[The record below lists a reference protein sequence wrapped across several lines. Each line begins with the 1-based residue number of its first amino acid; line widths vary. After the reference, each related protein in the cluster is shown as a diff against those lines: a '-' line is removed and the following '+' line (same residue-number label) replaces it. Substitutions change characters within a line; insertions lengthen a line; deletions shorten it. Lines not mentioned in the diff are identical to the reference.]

1 MTDTSN
7 TGTIEDLF
15 RSLGQVLNK
24 GLYFL
29 LATMYQIF
37 FNVASAQLFE
47 NETIKNFYARI
58 QLIIGVFMIFKLTI
72 SILQGIMDPDKFTN
86 PKEGFGSIIT
96 RVIIA
101 LVMLTLIVPINIPN
115 VENANSLEKYINNN
129 GILFGALYSL
139 QDRILTNNTLGRL
152 ILGTNDGMGDESTDQ
167 FETQNEKLVS
177 SANVFAT
184 TILKGFFR
192 INMLP
197 EESRDSDD
205 ESLQS
210 NWYCGN
216 NLSDD
221 NKKAI
226 EAYTNLSTSTDTLL
240 SDEMIYGDCEI
251 NDDIL
256 STLANAASHIP
267 VVGTFFENF
276 GGESRY
282 LFVFHWFP
290 AIIVG
295 IVFLVILVGFT
306 VDIAIRSIKLSI
318 LRLLAPIP
326 IISYIEPKSS
336 KDGGMF
342 SSWVSALTSTYLDL
356 FLRLAIVYFVIFL
369 VQDMIAN
376 GIIINEA
383 NGVIGFI
390 SCIFIW
396 LGLFAFAKMAPK
408 FIKDALGIKGSGMT
422 NVGLGALLGGISM
435 AAGKGGIKG
444 FALGMLQG
452 GQTAIDAAA
461 QGKST
466 DLGGIWRQQSDAMA
480 KIRTGDKDAHGG
492 ILGGLMD
499 RLNYDVRENAA
510 KKAGYSKENLAEA
523 DYNKSQ
529 RRKEMI
535 DATNAYEDAQREYN
549 ESVSDYNNAQNDLN
563 SFINSNPPRSESDFA
578 TTEDYRDWKKRMDT
592 LLQEKQD
599 AVNDARASADA
610 ALSAMHDARDAKQK
624 AEKNFKTA
632 ESNATAIEDYRAKV
646 YQVAPRAGDVTRTT
660 YRSGYEYDP
669 STGYTS
675 SAEPFNPMKGAPGEQ
690 GQTGSGSDDHVQ
702 YVDDQ
707 YPWT

>member
-1 MTDTSN
+1 MTDNSN
-7 TGTIEDLF
+7 AGTMTDIV
-15 RSLGQVLNK
+15 RAIGGALNR
-24 GLYFL
+24 GVYFL
-29 LATMYQIF
+29 LSLMYQIF
-37 FNVASAQLFE
+37 FNVASVQLFE
-47 NETIKNFYARI
+47 NETIKNFYGRV

-96 RVIIA
+96 RVIVA

-197 EESRDSDD
+197 EESRNSDD

-396 LGLFAFAKMAPK
+396 LGLFFFAKMAPK
-408 FIKDALGIKGSGMT
+408 FIKDVLGLKGTMS
-422 NVGLGALLGGISM
+422 NVGLSGVLGGAATLLGGGGLAGAGASM
-435 AAGKGGIKG
+435 LSNMNAAAEAAGQGKAAPPAWQTGSDLAAQIKTGDAKAKGGLINSLNDRLVRDAGINRARKLYG
-444 FALGMLQG
+444 V
-452 GQTAIDAAA
+452 TANGLA
-461 QGKST
+461 QAK
-466 DLGGIWRQQSDAMA
+466 DAMYSA
-480 KIRTGDKDAHGG
+480 NDEASRTEDLYNRFTQGHMDDYERSKYARDNQLILAGSREEQDEIIRNDMYKKMGDARTK
-492 ILGGLMD
+492 
-499 RLNYDVRENAA
+499 AA
-510 KKAGYSKENLAEA
+510 KA
-523 DYNKSQ
+523 KSH
-529 RRKEMI
+529 
-535 DATNAYEDAQREYN
+535 YEDAKKF
-549 ESVSDYNNAQNDLN
+549 ADLHRIN
-563 SFINSNPPRSESDFA
+563 PSFEEEHRWSLSERVGLGDFGR
-578 TTEDYRDWKKRMDT
+578 YR
-592 LLQEKQD
+592 
-599 AVNDARASADA
+599 A
-610 ALSAMHDARDAKQK
+610 
-624 AEKNFKTA
+624 
-632 ESNATAIEDYRAKV
+632 DYRAESGRYTAHQTLGDRVFGSPEKWD
-646 YQVAPRAGDVTRTT
+646 QAGSRRGDNRWDPNKFSDSDRNVIQDDG
-660 YRSGYEYDP
+660 RSDTNTP
-669 STGYTS
+669 S
-675 SAEPFNPMKGAPGEQ
+675 
-690 GQTGSGSDDHVQ
+690 V
-702 YVDDQ
+702 
-707 YPWT
+707 

>member
-1 MTDTSN
+1 MTDNSN
-7 TGTIEDLF
+7 AGTMTDIV
-15 RSLGQVLNK
+15 RAIGGALNR
-24 GLYFL
+24 GVYFL
-29 LATMYQIF
+29 LSLMYQIF
-37 FNVASAQLFE
+37 FNVASVQLFE
-47 NETIKNFYARI
+47 NETIKNFYGRV

-86 PKEGFGSIIT
+86 PKDGFGSIIT
-96 RVIIA
+96 RVIVA

-115 VENANSLEKYINNN
+115 VENANSFEKYINNN

-256 STLANAASHIP
+256 STLANAASNIP

-376 GIIINEA
+376 GIIINDA

-396 LGLFAFAKMAPK
+396 LGLFFFAKMAPK
-408 FIKDALGIKGSGMT
+408 FIKDVLGLKGTMS
-422 NVGLGALLGGISM
+422 NVGLSGVLGGAAALTGGAGLKGAL
-435 AAGKGGIKG
+435 AAGLTSSQAAAEAAGQGKAAPPAWQTGADLAAQIKTGDAKAKGGLINSLNDRLVRDAGINRARKLYG
-444 FALGMLQG
+444 V
-452 GQTAIDAAA
+452 TANGLA
-461 QGKST
+461 QAK
-466 DLGGIWRQQSDAMA
+466 DAMYSA
-480 KIRTGDKDAHGG
+480 NDEASRTEDLYNRFTQGHMDDYERSKYARDNQLILAGSREEQDEIIRNDMYKKMGDARTK
-492 ILGGLMD
+492 
-499 RLNYDVRENAA
+499 AA
-510 KKAGYSKENLAEA
+510 KA
-523 DYNKSQ
+523 KSH
-529 RRKEMI
+529 
-535 DATNAYEDAQREYN
+535 YEDAKKF
-549 ESVSDYNNAQNDLN
+549 ADLHRIN
-563 SFINSNPPRSESDFA
+563 PSFEEEHRWSLSERVGLGDSGR
-578 TTEDYRDWKKRMDT
+578 YR
-592 LLQEKQD
+592 
-599 AVNDARASADA
+599 A
-610 ALSAMHDARDAKQK
+610 
-624 AEKNFKTA
+624 
-632 ESNATAIEDYRAKV
+632 DYRAESGRYTAHQTLGDRIFGSPEKWDT
-646 YQVAPRAGDVTRTT
+646 AGSRRGDNRWDPNKFSDSDRNVIQDDG
-660 YRSGYEYDP
+660 RSDTNTP
-669 STGYTS
+669 S
-675 SAEPFNPMKGAPGEQ
+675 
-690 GQTGSGSDDHVQ
+690 V
-702 YVDDQ
+702 
-707 YPWT
+707 

>member
-1 MTDTSN
+1 MTDNSN
-7 TGTIEDLF
+7 AGTMTDIV
-15 RSLGQVLNK
+15 RAIGGALNR
-24 GLYFL
+24 GVYFL
-29 LATMYQIF
+29 LSLMYQIF
-37 FNVASAQLFE
+37 FNVASVQLFE
-47 NETIKNFYARI
+47 NETIKNFYGRV

-96 RVIIA
+96 RVIVA

-396 LGLFAFAKMAPK
+396 LGLFFFAKMAPK
-408 FIKDALGIKGSGMT
+408 FIKDVLGLKGTMS
-422 NVGLGALLGGISM
+422 NVGLSGVLGG
-435 AAGKGGIKG
+435 AAT
-444 FALGMLQG
+444 L
-452 GQTAIDAAA
+452 
-461 QGKST
+461 
-466 DLGGIWRQQSDAMA
+466 WWW
-480 KIRTGDKDAHGG
+480 TG
-492 ILGGLMD
+492 
-499 RLNYDVRENAA
+499 RSRSFNA
-510 KKAGYSKENLAEA
+510 
-523 DYNKSQ
+523 
-529 RRKEMI
+529 
-535 DATNAYEDAQREYN
+535 
-549 ESVSDYNNAQNDLN
+549 
-563 SFINSNPPRSESDFA
+563 
-578 TTEDYRDWKKRMDT
+578 
-592 LLQEKQD
+592 
-599 AVNDARASADA
+599 
-610 ALSAMHDARDAKQK
+610 
-624 AEKNFKTA
+624 
-632 ESNATAIEDYRAKV
+632 
-646 YQVAPRAGDVTRTT
+646 
-660 YRSGYEYDP
+660 
-669 STGYTS
+669 
-675 SAEPFNPMKGAPGEQ
+675 
-690 GQTGSGSDDHVQ
+690 
-702 YVDDQ
+702 
-707 YPWT
+707 

>member
-1 MTDTSN
+1 MTDNSN
-7 TGTIEDLF
+7 AGTMTDIV
-15 RSLGQVLNK
+15 RAIGGALNR
-24 GLYFL
+24 GVYFL
-29 LATMYQIF
+29 LSLMYQIF
-37 FNVASAQLFE
+37 FNVASVQLFE
-47 NETIKNFYARI
+47 NETIKNFYGRV

-86 PKEGFGSIIT
+86 PKDGFGSIIT
-96 RVIIA
+96 RVIVA

-152 ILGTNDGMGDESTDQ
+152 ILGTNDGTGDESTDQ

-197 EESRDSDD
+197 DESRDSND

-396 LGLFAFAKMAPK
+396 LGLFFFAKMAPK
-408 FIKDALGIKGSGMT
+408 FIKDVLGLKGTMS
-422 NVGLGALLGGISM
+422 NVGLSGILAGMGAIR
-435 AAGKGGIKG
+435 
-444 FALGMLQG
+444 QG
-452 GQTAIDAAA
+452 GTLPETIEAMNDATRAQTMAYA
-461 QGKST
+461 QGKSGPELGDSWNSGRDHIAKIIT
-466 DLGGIWRQQSDAMA
+466 GDQNMSGRRMSRGARHLKRMGIDTPMASEMKTRMYDAQDKANSASDLYNRFVDGEHYDESELQAALGNNYNAADSYDAKRKKLYDYKESTTKAAAMA
-480 KIRTGDKDAHGG
+480 KTD
-492 ILGGLMD
+492 
-499 RLNYDVRENAA
+499 
-510 KKAGYSKENLAEA
+510 
-523 DYNKSQ
+523 
-529 RRKEMI
+529 
-535 DATNAYEDAQREYN
+535 YEDIKGMQKQYGQARSYEAKYEGSNDGRYFARARNAVNNRAVASFGVSSDHRGVQRWRT
-549 ESVSDYNNAQNDLN
+549 QNYPSGSGTAATTPQGSGIDLN
-563 SFINSNPPRSESDFA
+563 PTGGMGEGSIDGDGINS
-578 TTEDYRDWKKRMDT
+578 
-592 LLQEKQD
+592 
-599 AVNDARASADA
+599 
-610 ALSAMHDARDAKQK
+610 
-624 AEKNFKTA
+624 
-632 ESNATAIEDYRAKV
+632 
-646 YQVAPRAGDVTRTT
+646 
-660 YRSGYEYDP
+660 
-669 STGYTS
+669 
-675 SAEPFNPMKGAPGEQ
+675 
-690 GQTGSGSDDHVQ
+690 
-702 YVDDQ
+702 
-707 YPWT
+707 

>member
-1 MTDTSN
+1 MTDNSN
-7 TGTIEDLF
+7 AGTMTDIV
-15 RSLGQVLNK
+15 RAIGGALNR
-24 GLYFL
+24 GVYFL
-29 LATMYQIF
+29 LSLMYQIF
-37 FNVASAQLFE
+37 FNVASVQLFE
-47 NETIKNFYARI
+47 NETIKNFYGRV

-86 PKEGFGSIIT
+86 PKDGFGSIIT
-96 RVIIA
+96 RVIVA

-197 EESRDSDD
+197 DESRDSND

-251 NDDIL
+251 NDNIL
-256 STLANAASHIP
+256 SSLANAASNIP
-267 VVGTFFENF
+267 VVGTLFENF

-396 LGLFAFAKMAPK
+396 LGLFFFAKMAPK
-408 FIKDALGIKGSGMT
+408 FIKDVLGLKGTMS
-422 NVGLGALLGGISM
+422 NVGLSGVLGGAATLLGGGGLAGAGASM
-435 AAGKGGIKG
+435 LSNMNAAAEAAGQGKAAPPAWQAGADLAAQIKTGDAKAKGGLINSLNDRLVRDAGINRARKLYG
-444 FALGMLQG
+444 V
-452 GQTAIDAAA
+452 TANGLA
-461 QGKST
+461 QAK
-466 DLGGIWRQQSDAMA
+466 DAMYSA
-480 KIRTGDKDAHGG
+480 NDEASRTEDLYNRFTQGHMDDYERSKYARDNQLILAGSREEQDEIIRNDMYKKMGDARTK
-492 ILGGLMD
+492 
-499 RLNYDVRENAA
+499 AA
-510 KKAGYSKENLAEA
+510 KA
-523 DYNKSQ
+523 KSH
-529 RRKEMI
+529 
-535 DATNAYEDAQREYN
+535 YEDAKKF
-549 ESVSDYNNAQNDLN
+549 ADLHRIN
-563 SFINSNPPRSESDFA
+563 PSFEEEHRWSLSERVGLGDFGR
-578 TTEDYRDWKKRMDT
+578 YR
-592 LLQEKQD
+592 
-599 AVNDARASADA
+599 A
-610 ALSAMHDARDAKQK
+610 
-624 AEKNFKTA
+624 
-632 ESNATAIEDYRAKV
+632 DYRAESGRYTAHQTLGDRVFGSPEKWD
-646 YQVAPRAGDVTRTT
+646 QAGSRRGDNRWDPNKFSDSDRNVIQDDG
-660 YRSGYEYDP
+660 RSDTNTP
-669 STGYTS
+669 S
-675 SAEPFNPMKGAPGEQ
+675 
-690 GQTGSGSDDHVQ
+690 V
-702 YVDDQ
+702 
-707 YPWT
+707 

>member
-1 MTDTSN
+1 MTDNSN
-7 TGTIEDLF
+7 AGTMTDIV
-15 RSLGQVLNK
+15 RAIGGALNR
-24 GLYFL
+24 GVYFL
-29 LATMYQIF
+29 LSLMYQIF
-37 FNVASAQLFE
+37 FNVASVQLFE
-47 NETIKNFYARI
+47 NETIKNFYGRV

-96 RVIIA
+96 RVIVA

-376 GIIINEA
+376 GIIINDA

-396 LGLFAFAKMAPK
+396 LGLFFFAKMAPK
-408 FIKDALGIKGSGMT
+408 FIKDVLGLKGTMS
-422 NVGLGALLGGISM
+422 NVGLSGVLGGAATLLGGGGLAGAGASVLSNM
-435 AAGKGGIKG
+435 NAAAEAAGQGKAAPPAWQTGSDLAAQIKTGDPKAKGGIINNLNDHLMRQAGISRARKMYG
-444 FALGMLQG
+444 V
-452 GQTAIDAAA
+452 TADSID
-461 QGKST
+461 K
-466 DLGGIWRQQSDAMA
+466 
-480 KIRTGDKDAHGG
+480 
-492 ILGGLMD
+492 
-499 RLNYDVRENAA
+499 A
-510 KKAGYSKENLAEA
+510 KKAMYTAQDEAAIAHNMEDRATQHGWDSLTAAEQA
-523 DYNKSQ
+523 
-529 RRKEMI
+529 
-535 DATNAYEDAQREYN
+535 
-549 ESVSDYNNAQNDLN
+549 
-563 SFINSNPPRSESDFA
+563 
-578 TTEDYRDWKKRMDT
+578 
-592 LLQEKQD
+592 
-599 AVNDARASADA
+599 
-610 ALSAMHDARDAKQK
+610 
-624 AEKNFKTA
+624 
-632 ESNATAIEDYRAKV
+632 AIEDNYREKKGATFGPLSTAQIEELKTRGATMYASAKDSAYAKAKSNYDKASKFADSHRISPSFEEEHRRSVRETGSDV
-646 YQVAPRAGDVTRTT
+646 YQAVRHPVQTLRNYASDRRGDHPSMGDRIAGNNRWSPEQQSNTNINTAHDNPNTT
-660 YRSGYEYDP
+660 INTPE
-669 STGYTS
+669 
-675 SAEPFNPMKGAPGEQ
+675 A
-690 GQTGSGSDDHVQ
+690 
-702 YVDDQ
+702 
-707 YPWT
+707 